1 MSNTT
6 NTGHAP
12 HYYTVKE
19 AAALLRYDDTK
30 AFLDAV
36 HRDGIPHL
44 RANARKLLFPATA
57 FHAWLDRRTVGNT
70 RAA

>member
-1 MSNTT
+1 MSTT
-6 NTGHAP
+6 NNTDHSL

-19 AAALLRYDDTK
+19 AATLLRYDDTK

-44 RANARKLLFPATA
+44 RANARKFLFPVAA